1 MGQQLYRSAALE
13 TGRGACVY
21 QRLLAARQH
30 RRIVSLHVVLNAS
43 TLTEL
48 SPSLAAN
55 RYVWPKNWGPTYRH
69 SYAICIAT
77 NGLTIVMCFIFKK
90 HLESLNRKL
99 EQKEQEEGR
108 PHGFRYLS

>member
-13 TGRGACVY
+13 TCRCACVY

-30 RRIVSLHVVLNAS
+30 RRIVSTQIVLCALPL
-43 TLTEL
+43 LT
-48 SPSLAAN
+48 SSSLPVS